1 MEKRKAR
8 YLYIIVVVLWIL
20 FAYLAIDEPVAAL
33 ISGTVFGIFVAASL
47 VNLACHITRTDKER
61 FHAYGWLVSA
71 FVYGIYLTV
80 LYKGDMSK
88 LFSFNTYGSKTKA
101 LKAAKEYRDNQEVI
115 LAHKYQLRF
124 DLGYNPKKESVWLG
138 CTVKTSGEYW
148 NWIASYYHP
157 VKKIQSKKTYS
168 INKYGTREAKR
179 LAYKWRDEQRSQ
191 DEVHIAN

>member
-1 MEKRKAR
+1 MLLPRCEHMDTIHRLMKTAK
-8 YLYIIVVVLWIL
+8 L
-20 FAYLAIDEPVAAL
+20 E
-33 ISGTVFGIFVAASL
+33 SL
-47 VNLACHITRTDKER
+47 RFITS
-61 FHAYGWLVSA
+61 YVSNGCDYWY
-71 FVYGIYLTV
+71 VRVGLSTEHCCP
-80 LYKGDMSK
+80 K

-157 VKKIQSKKTYS
+157 VKKLQYKKTYS